1 MPAGQNLFA
10 HKIKLKLKAITI
22 LRDRLI
28 LSVVEILIYGQCQMV
43 LMSKGIKFVAW
54 KQGTVFA
61 TENGHHSW
69 FLSLLIKCG
78 MATTTRT

>member
-22 LRDRLI
+22 LCDRLI

-43 LMSKGIKFVAW
+43 LMSKGIKFNA
-54 KQGTVFA
+54 
-61 TENGHHSW
+61 
-69 FLSLLIKCG
+69 
-78 MATTTRT
+78 